1 MFLTVILSLLSVII
15 IILSYILVKTGKASD
30 KTQSAVILCGFAVQ
44 LIAVIASFFAGNG
57 FTAMSIA
64 VMAADLFIGL
74 PKILYRKITNKKIIC
89 FIENNKKWLTGIAA
103 GTAAVLLFEAFI
115 CNFGAFNLIMPSSP
129 NEMILPLSR
138 ATVNGSAN
146 SSDVI
151 TVNSGETVSIEF
163 NNVNYQIKNI
173 YIDIESENSIGGTVR
188 IYNSDETSKDMR
200 NVSNLEYINGNESS
214 KYIVCS
220 YFGETGNIKFEVSAQ
235 DNSVVTVKGISVN
248 KPIPFDFSWL
258 RFFIILGFVMFAVTI
273 ALCPYMKISCGQSK
287 TFKLSA
293 AAVTLVFVS
302 AAVCLLAIRGDMIFS
317 LFDHPDTNQMN
328 KELVDAFEAG
338 QVSLLETP
346 SQDMLN
352 LENPYDLSERS
363 AAGVSY
369 PWDHLFFD
377 GKYYSYYG
385 IGTVLTLFLPYHMIT
400 GKYFPS
406 LWATFIYSI
415 IGIIF
420 LSLAYCAFMK
430 RLFPKIP
437 NRTAVSGL
445 VIVQASSF
453 VWYCITIG
461 NFYELAQVSGFAF
474 LIAGMYFLLRSG
486 VVGEGKIS
494 RSNICVATILL
505 SIAVLC
511 RAALALYCIVSLL
524 FIYAGVKKIVKTSVN
539 PTFKANKKPV
549 ITFLLAALIP
559 FALIGSVQMIY
570 NYLRFGS
577 ILDFGISYTLTIYD
591 YQHIQFHL
599 PLVFIA
605 IINYLFTVP
614 KVSSVFPFV
623 TSNYDSLSVNGYYFL
638 AGFSSAGI
646 IFRAVPVLG
655 YIFGGKAYKRS
666 NNPNRRLAAVII
678 VSGCILV
685 PLIQMAMIWEYGY
698 TPRYAVDFAWQMIFG
713 AFAVLFSLY
722 GKINSTNKRIIDKI
736 FLISAIVSVIINFA
750 LTYEFVLDYGNSLGG
765 IPMDI
770 RSDMVSFG
778 RLFEFWNIM

>member
-1 MFLTVILSLLSVII
+1 MLLTIIFSLLSVII
-15 IILSYILVKTGKASD
+15 IILSLIVMKTGKVSD
-30 KTQSAVILCGFAVQ
+30 KTLSAVILCGFAVQ
-44 LIAVIASFFAGNG
+44 LIAIIISFFAGNG
-57 FTAMSIA
+57 FTYMSIA
-64 VMAADLFIGL
+64 VAAADLIIGM
-74 PKILYRKITNKKIIC
+74 PKILYGKIKNKKAIC

-103 GTAAVLLFEAFI
+103 GTAAVLFFEAFI
-115 CNFGAFNLIMPSSP
+115 CNFGAFNLVTSSLK
-129 NEMILPLSR
+129 EMVLPLSR
-138 ATVNGSAN
+138 AEVNGSVY
-146 SSDVI
+146 SSDVL
-151 TVNSGETVSIEF
+151 TVNSNETVSIGF
-163 NNVNYQIKNI
+163 NDVNYEIKNI
-173 YIDIESENSIGGTVR
+173 YVDIDSVNSTGGTVR
-188 IYNSDETSKDMR
+188 IYNNDETSKDMR

-220 YFGETGNIKFEVSAQ
+220 YFGKVGNIRFEVSAG
-235 DNSVVTVKGISVN
+235 DNSTVTIKGISVN
-248 KPIPFDFSWL
+248 KPIPFNFSWL
-258 RFFIILGFVMFAVTI
+258 RFLIVLGFVLFAVTI
-273 ALCPYMKISCGQSK
+273 AFCPYMKKQCGQSR

-302 AAVCLLAIRGDMIFS
+302 VAVCLLAVRGDMIS
-317 LFDHPDTNQMN
+317 GLFDNPDTNQMN

-346 SQDMLN
+346 SQEMLN

-369 PWDHLFFD
+369 PWDHLFFE

-400 GKYFPS
+400 GEYFPS

-415 IGIIF
+415 IGIVF

-437 NRTAVSGL
+437 NGTAISGL
-445 VIVQASSF
+445 VIVQAASF

-494 RSNICVATILL
+494 RPNICAATILL

-524 FIYAGVKKIVKTSVN
+524 FIYAGVKKIIKTSKD

-559 FALIGSVQMIY
+559 FVLIGSVQMVY

-605 IINYLFTVP
+605 MFNYLFTVP

-655 YIFGGKAYKRS
+655 YVFGRKAYKRS
-666 NNPNRRLAAVII
+666 ENPNRRLAAVII
-678 VSGCILV
+678 VLGCILV

-713 AFAVLFSLY
+713 AFAVIFTLY
-722 GKINSTNKRIIDKI
+722 GKVNMTNKNIINKV